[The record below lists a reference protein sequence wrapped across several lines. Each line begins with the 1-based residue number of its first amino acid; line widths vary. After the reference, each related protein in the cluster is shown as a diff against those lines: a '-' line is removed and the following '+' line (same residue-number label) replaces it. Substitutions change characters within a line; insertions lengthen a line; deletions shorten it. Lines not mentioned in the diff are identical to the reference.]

1 MHTTANFLN
10 NVIRIKQL
18 KQKTGLGNSSVYN
31 KLNPKSKYHDPTF
44 PQSIQLG
51 DSAVGWIEGEVD
63 IWLSNRP
70 RAKV

>member
-1 MHTTANFLN
+1 MHTTANFLK

-44 PQSIQLG
+44 PKSIQLG

-63 IWLSNRP
+63 IWLSSRP
-70 RAKV
+70 RTTS